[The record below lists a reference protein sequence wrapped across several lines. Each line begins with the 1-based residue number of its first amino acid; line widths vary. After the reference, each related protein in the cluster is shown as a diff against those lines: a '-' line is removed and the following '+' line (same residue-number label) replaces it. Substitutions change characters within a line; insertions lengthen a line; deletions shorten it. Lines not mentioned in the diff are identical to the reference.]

1 MKGFSILIVGIT
13 SVFAAGASVH
23 DSAPQRSGIYL
34 SAADYQESRLT
45 EEGDCGSKTHRLEL
59 HDVLNKSY
67 IHVAHGTEKRRY
79 EKDDLFGF
87 RACDGHDY
95 RFGSNLEY
103 QIVEA
108 KDLYVYLREGYE
120 SVGKSRR
127 IVYAYYFSVGP
138 TGRILQL
145 TLQNLKEALPE
156 NHVFHDSL
164 DQAFGTGQDLAE
176 YDEYHGMFKVNRLL
190 IAAREPRP

>member
-1 MKGFSILIVGIT
+1 MKELLILIVGMAF
-13 SVFAAGASVH
+13 VFATEASVH
-23 DSAPQRSGIYL
+23 GSAPHRSGIYL
-34 SAADYQESRLT
+34 SAIDYQESRLT
-45 EEGDCGSKTHRLEL
+45 AEGDCGAKAHSLEV

-67 IHVAHGTEKRRY
+67 IHMTHGTEKSRY
-79 EKDDLFGF
+79 EKNDLFGF

-95 RFGSNLEY
+95 RFASNLEY

-127 IVYAYYFSVGP
+127 IVYVYYFSVGP

-164 DQAFGTGQDLAE
+164 DQAFGNGQNVAE
-176 YDEYHGMFKVNRLL
+176 YDERHGIFKVNHLL
-190 IAAREPRP
+190 ISASAPRP